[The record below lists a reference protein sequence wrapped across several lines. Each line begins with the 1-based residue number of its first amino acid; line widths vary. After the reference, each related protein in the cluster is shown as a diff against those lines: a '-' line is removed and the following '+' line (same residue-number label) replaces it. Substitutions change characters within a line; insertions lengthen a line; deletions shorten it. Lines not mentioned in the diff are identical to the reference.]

1 MKKTITAA
9 LAGLWALVSPLAL
22 ATPANAA
29 HGPANDILDLIMQND
44 AYFFGSIGAGVLTL
58 AMTIYAVA
66 GMGRRRRRLAIAA
79 YDDELTRYRQEL
91 RRGRA

>member
-1 MKKTITAA
+1 
-9 LAGLWALVSPLAL
+9 
-22 ATPANAA
+22 
-29 HGPANDILDLIMQND
+29 MQND